1 MPATILDS
9 KLSLTVTEGGAIPAV
24 HINNPVGHVICHL
37 TQGFNPGSF
46 PNDQGKALT
55 AGAHVP
61 LGNGPEGTD
70 FGFVQLARANFFGAF
85 YAGRIPS
92 EGSVGVLASTPPA
105 LINALMLDAT
115 GTPPDPFFL
124 DPATSSFVSPQMNSS
139 WGDHPACRV
148 PLTKKNSS
156 RSNVDNFLFQIIDDR
171 EFWTIFTAVDPGA
184 APRYL
189 AHFHWK
195 VRYEF
200 DFTWVDAKAVLRRSN
215 SSVSVPERNVKG
227 RPTDGELQG
236 LLNAPKGTR
245 ANVLFDLALRSA
257 LNGATGP
264 NRSENPQRFTR
275 PILPANFWA

>member
-9 KLSLTVTEGGAIPAV
+9 QLRLTITEQGAQPDV
-24 HINNPVGHVICHL
+24 HINNSVGHIICHL
-37 TQGFNPGSF
+37 TKGFDPGSF
-46 PNDQGKALT
+46 PNGQGKALT

-61 LGNGPEGTD
+61 LGNGPEDTT

-105 LINALMLDAT
+105 LLTPVMLDAT
-115 GTPPDPFFL
+115 GTPPDPFFI
-124 DPATSSFVSPQMNSS
+124 DPASSSFVSPQINSS

-156 RSNVDNFLFQIIDDR
+156 RSNVDNFLFQVIDDR
-171 EFWTIFTAVDPGA
+171 EFWTIFTAQDPGV

-200 DFTWVDAKAVLRRSN
+200 EFTWADGKAVRRRSN
-215 SSVSVPERNVKG
+215 SSISIPERNVKG
-227 RPTDGELQG
+227 RPTEGALQG

-257 LNGATGP
+257 FNGGTGP

-275 PILPANFWA
+275 PILPANFWT

>member
-92 EGSVGVLASTPPA
+92 GCAG
-105 LINALMLDAT
+105 
-115 GTPPDPFFL
+115 
-124 DPATSSFVSPQMNSS
+124 Q
-139 WGDHPACRV
+139 HPA
-148 PLTKKNSS
+148 
-156 RSNVDNFLFQIIDDR
+156 
-171 EFWTIFTAVDPGA
+171 GA
-184 APRYL
+184 
-189 AHFHWK
+189 H
-195 VRYEF
+195 
-200 DFTWVDAKAVLRRSN
+200 
-215 SSVSVPERNVKG
+215 
-227 RPTDGELQG
+227 
-236 LLNAPKGTR
+236 
-245 ANVLFDLALRSA
+245 
-257 LNGATGP
+257 
-264 NRSENPQRFTR
+264 
-275 PILPANFWA
+275 